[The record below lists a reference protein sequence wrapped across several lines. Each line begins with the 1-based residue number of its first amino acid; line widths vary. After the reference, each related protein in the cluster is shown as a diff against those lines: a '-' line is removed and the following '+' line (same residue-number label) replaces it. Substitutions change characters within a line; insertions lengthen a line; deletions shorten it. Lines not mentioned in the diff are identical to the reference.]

1 MLRKNNTRLS
11 TQDKE
16 SLYMNYFETVYQT
29 ALFLIRDR
37 WAGEDITYDTFNIVF
52 EKYYQLKDHGKIV
65 PWIRTITL
73 NVARSYLKRNNKVT
87 LIDITKNSSTLGQT
101 LFSTV
106 EDIIQE
112 RETSQLLREAIL
124 SLPIEFQEVA
134 LLKYYDGLEVAEI
147 ANLLKIPEGT
157 VKSRLCRAKEKIRK
171 HIQKLEN
178 VTIKVGL

>member
-1 MLRKNNTRLS
+1 M
-11 TQDKE
+11 
-16 SLYMNYFETVYQT
+16 
-29 ALFLIRDR
+29 
-37 WAGEDITYDTFNIVF
+37 
-52 EKYYQLKDHGKIV
+52 